1 MFLQKLRA
9 AVRANSSFLC
19 IGLDPDPERLPP
31 SLSGDMGTRI
41 VSFLMEI
48 IDATSDLVCAYKP
61 NLAFFEVLGPEGAS
75 ALAQVRRGVPEV
87 IPVIADA
94 KRGDIGH
101 SAGFYARAL
110 FQTYEFDAATV
121 SPYGGRDSVEAFA
134 QYANHGVFVWC
145 RGSNPGA
152 ADLQDLALADGRR
165 VYEAV
170 AASARDWNIH
180 GNLGLVVGATAPT
193 EVRNVRRICPDMPL
207 LLPGVGFQEG
217 DLEGSVAAAVDAAG
231 GGFLVNVSRAVLY
244 ASNGE
249 DFAAAAR
256 RTAADLRQR
265 INRAR
270 EAATAAGL

>member
-19 IGLDPDPERLPP
+19 VGLDPDPQCLPP
-31 SLSGDMGTRI
+31 SLSGDTGARV
-41 VSFLMEI
+41 VSFLMGI
-48 IDATSDLVCAYKP
+48 IDATQDLVCAYKP
-61 NLAFFEVLGPEGAS
+61 NLAFFEALGSEGAS
-75 ALAQVRRGVPEV
+75 VLAQVRRAVPEA

-110 FQTYEFDAATV
+110 FQTYGFDAATV

-134 QYANHGVFVWC
+134 QYADRGVFIWC

-152 ADLQDLALADGRR
+152 ADLQDLVLDDGRR

-170 AASARDWNIH
+170 AAAARDWNVH

-193 EVRNVRRICPDMPL
+193 EVRNVRGICPDMPL
-207 LLPGVGFQEG
+207 LLPGVGSQKG
-217 DLEGSVAAAVDAAG
+217 DLEGSVAAALDTAG

-244 ASNGE
+244 ASTEG

-256 RTAADLRQR
+256 RTAANLRQR